1 MSHTGER
8 EGFFLFSQSEFL
20 IVHILT
26 FCSPLRYTVKW
37 MPCDEQTYSVQSLE
51 CFFSH
56 FWIADVLNRNS
67 VFYTSWSRAFKRV

>member
-51 CFFSH
+51 WFFH
-56 FWIADVLNRNS
+56 TFG
-67 VFYTSWSRAFKRV
+67 